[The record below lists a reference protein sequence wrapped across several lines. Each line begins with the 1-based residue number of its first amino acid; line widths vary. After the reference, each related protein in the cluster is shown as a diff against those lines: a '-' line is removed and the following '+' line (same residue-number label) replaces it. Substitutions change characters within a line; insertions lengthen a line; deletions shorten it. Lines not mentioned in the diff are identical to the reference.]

1 MKKIINLSLMLLL
14 CVTLVT
20 GCGKKKEENNNTVND
35 NQETNIKDEIN
46 EDGTLKEEVNN
57 NSGVVKEQTVEGIT
71 LKNTELT
78 STAYTSTLK
87 IEALNNTNEDIT
99 LDYFKVYLK
108 DKDGNNI
115 LGDDAFAVA
124 AVYGTIKSKESKVL
138 YANIDRNLSEV
149 YSISYEM
156 VK

>member
-20 GCGKKKEENNNTVND
+20 GCGKKKEENKNTVND
-35 NQETNIKDEIN
+35 NQETNIEDEIN

-87 IEALNNTNEDIT
+87 IEALNNTKI
-99 LDYFKVYLK
+99 
-108 DKDGNNI
+108 DK
-115 LGDDAFAVA
+115 L
-124 AVYGTIKSKESKVL
+124 E
-138 YANIDRNLSEV
+138 LSQLQHA
-149 YSISYEM
+149 IC
-156 VK
+156 